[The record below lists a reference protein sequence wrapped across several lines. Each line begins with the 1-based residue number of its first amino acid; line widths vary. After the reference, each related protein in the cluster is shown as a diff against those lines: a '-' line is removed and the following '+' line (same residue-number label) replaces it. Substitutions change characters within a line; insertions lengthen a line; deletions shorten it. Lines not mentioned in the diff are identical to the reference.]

1 MQLQPPPDELARER
15 AHSGADNPVKVIGA
29 DDEVRALGVEPQ
41 VDHDHLDILL
51 HAPQVGREPPRR
63 VGILTLQRQA
73 HGGDGRFDLVR
84 PERVVVDHGAHARV
98 RLRLRAACP
107 LVERADERLIVLLAD
122 AGGGGELRRVGRGSQ
137 TAQRL
142 VTPTQVQKVRR
153 EQRKTQRRAE
163 RERVPHRPQR
173 QPVQR
178 EADRKHCREERER
191 REYAPFLTQILHKK
205 LHIFTQSDTP
215 RRISS

>member
-1 MQLQPPPDELARER
+1 MRESSPSSRR
-15 AHSGADNPVKVIGA
+15 AVSANPRCCS
-29 DDEVRALGVEPQ
+29 VRL
-41 VDHDHLDILL
+41 
-51 HAPQVGREPPRR
+51 
-63 VGILTLQRQA
+63 

-84 PERVVVDHGAHARV
+84 PERCNSRSWRACARPSSG
-98 RLRLRAACP
+98 LRAACP
-107 LVERADERLIVLLAD
+107 LVAARGRAPDSPPRRMP
-122 AGGGGELRRVGRGSQ
+122 AGEGSCAGSGAARRA
-137 TAQRL
+137 AQRL

-205 LHIFTQSDTP
+205 LHIFTPIRYPTP
-215 RRISS
+215 NFVVMKSCRPAPARASCAGG